1 MPEEIEKILEL
12 TKPPAD
18 QPAAKP
24 IISKSARI
32 SRACGLLALGSV
44 VFFWLMIGLFLISE
58 TAGGNAESLFEFLLV
73 SECCLLPCLSIT
85 AVITAIVGLVGAKR
99 HPGNRKAAV
108 WAIVLTLLSV
118 AGFLVPIIIFLSHM
132 TLQIG

>member
-12 TKPPAD
+12 ARPPAT
-18 QPAAKP
+18 QPAGEPTA
-24 IISKSARI
+24 SRSARI
-32 SRACGLLALGSV
+32 SRVCGFLALGSV
-44 VFFWLMIGLFLISE
+44 ILFWLMIGLFYLAEKS
-58 TAGGNAESLFEFLLV
+58 GGNAENLFEFLLV

-99 HPGNRKAAV
+99 HPGNRKAVV
-108 WAIVLTLLSV
+108 WAIVLTLVAV
-118 AGFLVPIIIFLSHM
+118 AGYLAPIIIFLSHM

>member
-1 MPEEIEKILEL
+1 LFYLAEK
-12 TKPPAD
+12 
-18 QPAAKP
+18 
-24 IISKSARI
+24 S
-32 SRACGLLALGSV
+32 
-44 VFFWLMIGLFLISE
+44 
-58 TAGGNAESLFEFLLV
+58 GGNAENLFEILLV
-73 SECCLLPCLSIT
+73 SECCLLPCLSLA
-85 AVITAIVGLVGAKR
+85 AVLAAIVGLVGAKR

>member
-1 MPEEIEKILEL
+1 MPEDIEKILEL
-12 TKPPAD
+12 AGPQAA
-18 QPAAKP
+18 QPAGEP
-24 IISKSARI
+24 TVSKSARV
-32 SRACGLLALGSV
+32 SRICGLLALGSV
-44 VFFWLMIGLFLISE
+44 VFFWLMIGLFYLAEKS
-58 TAGGNAESLFEFLLV
+58 GGNAENLFEILLV
-73 SECCLLPCLSIT
+73 SECCLLPCLSLA
-85 AVITAIVGLVGAKR
+85 AVLAAIVGLVGAKR

>member
-12 TKPPAD
+12 TGPPVI
-18 QPAAKP
+18 QPSGSP
-24 IISKSARI
+24 DVSKSAQV
-32 SRACGLLALGSV
+32 SRVCGLLALGSV
-44 VFFWLMIGLFLISE
+44 VFFWLMIGLFYLAEKS
-58 TAGGNAESLFEFLLV
+58 GGNTEKLFEFLLV
-73 SECCLLPCLSIT
+73 AECCLLPCLSIT

-108 WAIVLTLLSV
+108 WAIVLTLVAV